1 MRPPPRRPAFTPHP
15 RSTAIPAGRQCAR
28 PPDSPSLLPGTLP
41 GTGEDTAPSS
51 SPSPEVRELKGAAP
65 TPRQCAAEP
74 TGEPRAQGPLGPRAG
89 GHRAQRP
96 ATGTAPAPAGSG
108 SLGALPGPRR
118 PCGAGGCGRDADW
131 GGTKHEGPRQTATD
145 RAPPPAS
152 GPGNRTRRKEPGV
165 TRGASE
171 PERGRE
177 GPRTASEGGH
187 TPAGPLGADGRHS
200 ASLCSLHGPRG
211 VRRTEAHAREAG
223 PRR

>member
-28 PPDSPSLLPGTLP
+28 PPDSPSLLPGALP

-96 ATGTAPAPAGSG
+96 ATGTAPRTAPAPPLPQPGAARSG
-108 SLGALPGPRR
+108 LYRDRAGRAERAAAAGTQTGEAPNTRARDRR
-118 PCGAGGCGRDADW
+118 P
-131 GGTKHEGPRQTATD
+131 
-145 RAPPPAS
+145 
-152 GPGNRTRRKEPGV
+152 RRKEPGV

-200 ASLCSLHGPRG
+200 TSLCSLHGPRG
-211 VRRTEAHAREAG
+211 VRRTEAHAQEAG